1 MKEWMKEQ
9 FSNLINRLLEEL
21 EYLDYW
27 LNSVDAELERDDQV
41 ERTFEKDSRY
51 RMNSTYMIEATFGCE
66 SINVNDIPFPSDNCQ
81 QSEIPISWKDLR
93 DLDFEVQLQKG
104 KIADKEDLDNW
115 LWKIEEVV
123 SRKMHFH
130 QSTSVLTHKTVKRR
144 INEILL
150 KYRKIANDKK

>member
-1 MKEWMKEQ
+1 MKEWIKEQ

-27 LNSVDAELERDDQV
+27 LNSVDAEIERDDQV
-41 ERTFEKDSRY
+41 ERTFEKDRI
-51 RMNSTYMIEATFGCE
+51 NSTYMIEATFGCE
-66 SINVNDIPFPSDNCQ
+66 SINVKDIPFPSDNCQ

-115 LWKIEEVV
+115 LLEIEEVV
-123 SRKMHFH
+123 SRKMHFN
-130 QSTSVLTHKTVKRR
+130 QSTSVLYHKTVKTR
-144 INEILL
+144 INELII